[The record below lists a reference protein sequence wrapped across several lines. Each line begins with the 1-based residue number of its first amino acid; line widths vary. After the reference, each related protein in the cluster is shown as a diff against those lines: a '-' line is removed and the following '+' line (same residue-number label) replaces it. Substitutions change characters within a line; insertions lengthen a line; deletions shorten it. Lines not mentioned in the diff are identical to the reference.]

1 MRDPPRFGLPSK
13 FDIVALRLESSNSA
27 QALDGSRFLRPPAI
41 EIFVVRIL
49 VVSNLYPPR
58 AVGGAELV
66 AHRHALE
73 LKRRGYEV
81 SVFAGRPPKSD
92 QSGGELELEIVDGLD
107 VHVLSLRSLEPDRAF
122 HWDAAGR
129 RFRAV
134 LNDVRPDVVHFHNV
148 SGLGVNLILEAKR
161 FGARTA
167 CTVHDHWG
175 FCARNTLYRDG
186 AYICEEFEDCHFCVS
201 NVSDE
206 KGKALP
212 TRLRRD
218 FVMTCLS
225 QVDHLVFPSAYLRNA
240 YAAAGFQ
247 TRAALVQSNG
257 VETERFDPADRRVG
271 GPVQFSFIG
280 YLGAHKGVDLLIELV
295 ERLLADPALDGR
307 WRLTIAGDGH
317 MRAAVSRL
325 AEEAPSRHCVRFLGK
340 LDTSEIPALLAS
352 SDVVVLPS
360 VWPENEPV
368 VMLEAIAAGRA
379 QLASRIGGHAEL
391 VVDGESGQLFAC
403 GDIDDLFA
411 KAVAYI
417 EAPELARR
425 HGAFNRARR
434 EAFDQNAAVDAYEEI
449 YRRGP
454 AAAPRGDVI
463 VLCDG
468 QWPTLEIAQLFNNFS
483 MFETQ
488 AKLRFIYAE
497 WADERIWERASALFF
512 WSQDANAQF
521 LLRAARMNIPVIA
534 PAGGALARLCEEEGL
549 GGFVYRDFAETIA
562 ALATLSERPTP
573 CDASA
578 EDLVDCAAGLIEPGA
593 FGLCA
598 ESPAV

>member
-1 MRDPPRFGLPSK
+1 M
-13 FDIVALRLESSNSA
+13 
-27 QALDGSRFLRPPAI
+27 
-41 EIFVVRIL
+41 
-49 VVSNLYPPR
+49 
-58 AVGGAELV
+58 

-81 SVFAGRPPKSD
+81 SVFAGRPPKSN
-92 QSGGELELEIVDGLD
+92 QSGGELELDNVDGLD

-129 RFRAV
+129 RFRAI

-161 FGARTA
+161 FGARTV

-175 FCARNTLYRDG
+175 FCARNTRYRDDG
-186 AYICEEFEDCHFCVS
+186 HLCENFEDCHFCVS

-225 QVDHLVFPSAYLRNA
+225 EVDHLVFPSAYLRGA

-247 TRAALVQSNG
+247 TGTALVQSNG
-257 VETERFDPADRRVG
+257 VEIARFDPADRQGG
-271 GPVQFSFIG
+271 GPVQFAFIG

-295 ERLLADPALDGR
+295 ERLLADPGLNGR
-307 WRLTIAGDGH
+307 WRLVIAGDGH
-317 MRAAVSRL
+317 LRAAISRL
-325 AEEAPSRHCVRFLGK
+325 AEETPNRDYVNFFGK
-340 LDTSEIPALLAS
+340 LDTSEIPTLLAA
-352 SDVVVLPS
+352 SDVVMLPS

-391 VVDGESGQLFAC
+391 VVDGQSGQLFAC
-403 GDIDDLFA
+403 GDIDDLVA

-425 HGAFNRARR
+425 HGALNRMRR
-434 EAFDQNAAVDAYEEI
+434 DSFDQSAAVAAYEEI
-449 YRRGP
+449 YRTAP
-454 AAAPRGDVI
+454 AHSPREDVI

-468 QWPTLEIAQLFNNFS
+468 QWPTLETAQLFNNFS
-483 MFETQ
+483 MFETK
-488 AKLRFIYAE
+488 AKLRFVYAE
-497 WADERIWERASALFF
+497 WADAQIWERASAVFF
-512 WSQDANAQF
+512 WSPDANAQF

-534 PAGGALARLCEEEGL
+534 PAGGALARLCEEEAL
-549 GGFVYRDFAETIA
+549 GGFAYKDFAEAIA
-562 ALATLSERPTP
+562 ALTMLSAGQDRTP

-578 EDLVDCAAGLIEPGA
+578 EDLIDCATGLIEPGA
-593 FGLCA
+593 FSLCA
-598 ESPAV
+598 ENPAI